1 VFAGDTLHL
10 CAGFASRPTGE
21 VCLGVRDA
29 AGGWTRKHLPIGDAP
44 LADDLLPRL
53 AAARRLAG
61 LDRETATELAVRY
74 QLATRYTSFVVVAE
88 RAAGEKQDALPETLA
103 VAQMLAAGWGGHGTV
118 RTLSVSA
125 RAYEA
130 LPTPARR
137 AGEVMFGRAMARSGD
152 ESAPSSY
159 DIPAFLRRPSSSGS
173 IMGVRRQSV
182 AEATTTLSPGVA
194 AAIVQSLEAA
204 YRIDQR
210 LPTSIDSL
218 EAAHPLTPALVH
230 ALHGLVNDGVS
241 ESDVLAV
248 FYAALC
254 DVAERAGGPAEFVAA
269 MRGGGFAR
277 RGLRQLRVQVRKWLQ

>member
-10 CAGFASRPTGE
+10 CAGFASLPTGE
-21 VCLGVRDA
+21 LCLGVRDA
-29 AGGWTRKHLPIGDAP
+29 AGGWTRKHLPIGDVP

-53 AAARRLAG
+53 AAAQRLAG

-88 RAAGEKQDALPETLA
+88 RAAGEKQNALPETLA

-118 RTLSVSA
+118 RSVPASA

-130 LPTPARR
+130 LLMRGA
-137 AGEVMFGRAMARSGD
+137 GRAMCARPTDRSED
-152 ESAPSSY
+152 ESAPTSF
-159 DIPAFLRRPSSSGS
+159 DIPAFLRRPGSSGS

-182 AEATTTLSPGVA
+182 GEATATLSPGVA
-194 AAIVQSLEAA
+194 AAIVQSLAAA

-230 ALHGLVNDGVS
+230 ALRGLVNDGVS